1 MIKASRMWVMNQKK
15 ANKGTKILKS
25 NLTKETPN
33 HVRKTMPNVFET
45 KLIAENPTPYIFPLD
60 LVI

>member
-1 MIKASRMWVMNQKK
+1 MWVINQKN

-25 NLTKETPN
+25 NLTKETPY
-33 HVRKTMPNVFET
+33 HVRKTMPSVFET
-45 KLIAENPTPYIFPLD
+45 KPIAENPTPYIFPLD